1 MGETLNVK
9 DAEGIEEATQKQ
21 ASNAQA
27 AGQAAAATDKAAVK
41 LTGHDRPIDEVIQK
55 SQGDLVKVRQI
66 INQGGFSGAERDK
79 YVISLHHA
87 EWVQAR
93 NTYIDCDDNIEKKS
107 VEYTALVK
115 GKAQSHEIIK
125 AHKEWEAVRNKC
137 KNSGDDVTEK
147 AKQYIETDRRVR
159 ENKKAESEIFPVI
172 EGFQISREGL
182 KEGFNFYHDSQTLIP
197 NTDYPK
203 TTIPSYN
210 ERLPLLLDTNFTA
223 NGQTILPWGEYYY
236 DCSRQQDESDRTKC
250 KNAVNKKNE
259 YITAINRE
267 FQRANNLL
275 NTYYNVSKKKDSQF
289 ITLLEEPDIRSI
301 LENQKKNIALIKQNA
316 LYDYDEYNSLA
327 FYEDLV
333 YFLYY
338 ALFIMFVFISL
349 REYFS
354 SSSYSYTNVAILI
367 ILGTYPKFIL
377 PAVLWLLDILT
388 KSTEM
393 LGLKNVRFWE

>member
-125 AHKEWEAVRNKC
+125 AHKEWKAVRNKC

-182 KEGFNFYHDSQTLIP
+182 KEGFNFYDSQTLIANTVYP
-197 NTDYPK
+197 N

-236 DCSRQQDESDRTKC
+236 DCSTQQEESVRTKC
-250 KNAVNKKNE
+250 KNAVNKKND

>member
-159 ENKKAESEIFPVI
+159 ENKKAESVIFPVI

-182 KEGFNFYHDSQTLIP
+182 KEGFNFYDSQTLIANTVYP
-197 NTDYPK
+197 N

-236 DCSRQQDESDRTKC
+236 DCNSQSDANVQSKC
-250 KNAVNKKNE
+250 KNAVNKKND